1 MMQITLNPPLENA
14 LRQQAQQRGI
24 APETL
29 AIDALRDRFLPHALP
44 VEPRDDWE
52 RKLFDAA
59 VDCGVSVPNWALSSE
74 GLYE

>member
-1 MMQITLNPPLENA
+1 MVINLPPQLEAVLNE
-14 LRQQAQQRGI
+14 QARRRGV

-29 AIDALRDRFLPHALP
+29 ALEALRERFLPSVPP

-52 RKLFDAA
+52 RKLFGAA
-59 VDCGVSVPNWALSSE
+59 IDCGVSVPDSALSSD